1 MIDVAIDEIWK
12 PIPLSDGYEV
22 SNKGRVKS
30 PSIITRQNKVLPSR
44 ILSCNNLNSY
54 GYPRCTLRMT
64 DGTRKEFL
72 IHRLVALAF
81 IPNED
86 KTKTDINHK
95 DENKLNNDASNLE
108 WCTKGE
114 NNNYGSRTLQ
124 VKIIQADRYRLY
136 NVKEQKFVSNVFVGL
151 KELAAYL
158 NVSITTASVYTG
170 RVINGYKIVR
180 LTNHKKNNYYNI
192 KWNYDGIR

>member
-1 MIDVAIDEIWK
+1 MIDVVIDEIWK

-81 IPNED
+81 LPNPD
-86 KTKTDINHK
+86 NLPCVHHIDGNRLN
-95 DENKLNNDASNLE
+95 NKLDNL
-108 WCTKGE
+108 
-114 NNNYGSRTLQ
+114 
-124 VKIIQADRYRLY
+124 
-136 NVKEQKFVSNVFVGL
+136 
-151 KELAAYL
+151 
-158 NVSITTASVYTG
+158 
-170 RVINGYKIVR
+170 
-180 LTNHKKNNYYNI
+180 
-192 KWNYDGIR
+192 KWV